1 MDRNLNDQMIC
12 EEHQV
17 ELTASQV
24 SELQMH
30 QLAMVGGG
38 MADVVGA

>member
-1 MDRNLNDQMIC
+1 MDRNLNDRVIS
-12 EEHQV
+12 EED
-17 ELTASQV
+17 LPDTAAQISD
-24 SELQMH
+24 LQMH